1 MLKINTQHILARQP
15 CLILDRFLQR
25 FIRRYLKPIY
35 CDEKKGAKCIGP
47 LNGKNETIWCIIVFK
62 VEAVLLKI
70 KNKIKV

>member
-1 MLKINTQHILARQP
+1 M
-15 CLILDRFLQR
+15 
-25 FIRRYLKPIY
+25 
-35 CDEKKGAKCIGP
+35 EKKGAKCIGP